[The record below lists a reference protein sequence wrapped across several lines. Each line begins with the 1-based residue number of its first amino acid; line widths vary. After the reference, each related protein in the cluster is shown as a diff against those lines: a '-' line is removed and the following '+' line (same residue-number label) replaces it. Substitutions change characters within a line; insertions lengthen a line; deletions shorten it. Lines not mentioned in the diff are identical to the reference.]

1 MDKLNTIV
9 EMWIKDSQIDET
21 NLVSESLKI
30 PSLHSKY
37 LKLLVKEKLILSSIK
52 VNKTELSQTL
62 QEYYKGDLNNPD
74 DLSQIKR
81 EPFAKKLLK
90 QDVHNYVEADK
101 EMVNSLIKI
110 AIQQEIVDALTE
122 IIKSINTRNFVIKN
136 AIDYMKFING
146 GS

>member
-1 MDKLNTIV
+1 
-9 EMWIKDSQIDET
+9 MWIKDSQIDET